1 MLRALHES
9 RRWRH
14 AHAVAAAPRASP
26 SVRRRHVPQSVA
38 AKAELEQI
46 MMVPRNIVSPQSNKP
61 VMGIVQD
68 SLLASARMTSR
79 DTFIEQDLLF
89 NLLMWVGDDWDG
101 VIPPPAILK
110 PRPLWTGK
118 QVFSL
123 IIPKLNFKGKGNRFP
138 KKGADTLNWSDGTV
152 LIHQGKLL
160 TGVMDKKILGTS
172 GGSLIHV
179 TWLEKGSEA
188 TMYLINRVQ
197 TLTNNWLVTVSF
209 SIGIGDAV
217 ADQSTMRNIESII
230 DEAKDKVKQL
240 VQRGQR
246 GELECQPGRTMI
258 ESFEAMVNRVLN
270 AARTSAGLSVQDSIS
285 EANNVKSMA
294 MAGSKGNDI
303 NISQIIA
310 CVGQQNVEGKRIPYG
325 FRRRTLPHFAKD
337 DLGPESRGF
346 VENSYLRGLSPQ
358 EFFFHAMGGREGL
371 IDTACKTAQTGYL
384 QRRLVKSM
392 ESTAVQYDGTVR
404 TNQGHVVQF
413 LYGEDGGDGAW
424 VEKQKFPSLLLGD
437 DQLRKAY
444 SINLS
449 EGRDKQGPV
458 TQGVALDVD
467 VAAAC
472 RADPDLET
480 LLEAELDRL
489 KGDRDALRAIFACR
503 EPDRDADPFAQ
514 LPVNLERLVWAAQ
527 KQFECGERLDTAVLD
542 PRVVLEGVTR
552 LCVRI
557 RTCRRDVGETNE
569 QSPEATAAA
578 AAEADD
584 ATQLFVILV
593 RSTLAARKVVFE
605 HRLNRAAFDWLV
617 GEVEARF
624 VQARAH
630 AGEMCGVLAAQS
642 MGEPATQMTL
652 NTFHFAGVS
661 AKNVTLGVPRLNEI
675 LNVAK
680 TVRTPSLT
688 IYLADEWKEDEAKAR
703 GVQAKL
709 EHTTLGDVTVKTQIV
724 YDPDATDS
732 VVAEDREFVQAYCE
746 VPDEDFDAKAMS
758 PWVLRFVLNREV
770 VADKK
775 LRMADVAATVADEY
789 GADLHCIYADDNADQ
804 LVLRV
809 RIRTGGDQPQD
820 DDDDD
825 EWQLLRRVEQSM
837 LADLRLRGI
846 PRVTKVYIKK
856 QKTNIWTSNGALGN
870 GEEWVLETDGTNL
883 ATVLAD
889 PDVDC
894 TRTVSNDI
902 VEICSVMGIEG
913 TRQALL
919 QMLREVISF
928 DGAYVNYRHLAVL
941 CDTMC
946 FRGSLMAIS
955 RHGIN
960 RGDSG
965 PLLSASF
972 EETVEVLF
980 KSAIFARKD
989 DVDGVT
995 PNIMLGQLAHVGT
1008 GVSDLL
1014 LDSAQLEHAVE
1025 LEAPDQQQNASL
1037 REWGDASPDAVPGQA
1052 PAMTPY
1058 ASSPAGLYGAS
1069 PARGGATPGWGDA
1082 AFSPTVGGISS
1093 VLSPVHGASPIYG
1106 ASPAYG
1112 GVASPVY
1119 GGGVASPAYSCVPA
1133 SRFSSRLSFVR
1144 ADCHTSRGSG
1154 PSPFVSLAGL
1164 HHPLTV
1170 PSGRLESTNNLGPI
1184 P

>member
-1 MLRALHES
+1 VPTQRVLNFMS
-9 RRWRH
+9 RG
-14 AHAVAAAPRASP
+14 AGVGAPRDADAAGTPSP
-26 SVRRRHVPQSVA
+26 WTPSTLCFQRRHVPQSVA

-110 PRPLWTGK
+110 PKPLWTGK

-437 DQLRKAY
+437 DALRKAY
-444 SINLS
+444 SINLA

-458 TQGVALDVD
+458 TQGVPLDVD

-557 RTCRRDVGETNE
+557 RTCRRDVGESNE

-605 HRLNRAAFDWLV
+605 HRLNRAAFDWCVLRRPFSLRRRDV
-617 GEVEARF
+617 VPGTSSSLGGRA
-624 VQARAH
+624 ARAWSPAVRQPPNEGLPNTH
-630 AGEMCGVLAAQS
+630 RRP
-642 MGEPATQMTL
+642 EP
-652 NTFHFAGVS
+652 
-661 AKNVTLGVPRLNEI
+661 PRCPT
-675 LNVAK
+675 K
-680 TVRTPSLT
+680 TPSTQYNTQVGGRGRGPLRPG
-688 IYLADEWKEDEAKAR
+688 ARARRRDVRRAR
-703 GVQAKL
+703 G
-709 EHTTLGDVTVKTQIV
+709 
-724 YDPDATDS
+724 
-732 VVAEDREFVQAYCE
+732 
-746 VPDEDFDAKAMS
+746 
-758 PWVLRFVLNREV
+758 
-770 VADKK
+770 
-775 LRMADVAATVADEY
+775 
-789 GADLHCIYADDNADQ
+789 
-804 LVLRV
+804 
-809 RIRTGGDQPQD
+809 
-820 DDDDD
+820 
-825 EWQLLRRVEQSM
+825 
-837 LADLRLRGI
+837 
-846 PRVTKVYIKK
+846 
-856 QKTNIWTSNGALGN
+856 
-870 GEEWVLETDGTNL
+870 
-883 ATVLAD
+883 
-889 PDVDC
+889 
-894 TRTVSNDI
+894 
-902 VEICSVMGIEG
+902 
-913 TRQALL
+913 
-919 QMLREVISF
+919 
-928 DGAYVNYRHLAVL
+928 
-941 CDTMC
+941 
-946 FRGSLMAIS
+946 
-955 RHGIN
+955 
-960 RGDSG
+960 
-965 PLLSASF
+965 
-972 EETVEVLF
+972 
-980 KSAIFARKD
+980 
-989 DVDGVT
+989 
-995 PNIMLGQLAHVGT
+995 
-1008 GVSDLL
+1008 
-1014 LDSAQLEHAVE
+1014 
-1025 LEAPDQQQNASL
+1025 
-1037 REWGDASPDAVPGQA
+1037 
-1052 PAMTPY
+1052 
-1058 ASSPAGLYGAS
+1058 
-1069 PARGGATPGWGDA
+1069 
-1082 AFSPTVGGISS
+1082 
-1093 VLSPVHGASPIYG
+1093 PVHG
-1106 ASPAYG
+1106 
-1112 GVASPVY
+1112 
-1119 GGGVASPAYSCVPA
+1119 
-1133 SRFSSRLSFVR
+1133 R
-1144 ADCHTSRGSG
+1144 ARDPDDAQHLPLCGRECEERHARC
-1154 PSPFVSLAGL
+1154 PS
-1164 HHPLTV
+1164 
-1170 PSGRLESTNNLGPI
+1170 LE
-1184 P
+1184 